1 MISPLKLLLSSILLV
16 VVGKLQAENVFYNG
30 SFELGKCGYSILRN
44 YRPKVNPKLETNLP
58 VLDSSTKVDGE
69 FSLRIDN
76 PYQEEYTLECREFD
90 LPADVFVSI
99 SFYAKTDGDGDIQP
113 RSEFR
118 APKIPLNVVH
128 RSFRLTKEW
137 KKYAYTIKTE
147 KDQGGTYIIRF
158 IRRANQ
164 PGSVWFDDIRV
175 SVSGE
180 NDEFKGIEAGYEVD
194 KILYDLGDLVHGKLF
209 LRNTSDKPFAAK
221 IPVYAIDDY
230 FKTRK
235 TIFETDIYLAPDE
248 RKEFSFIY
256 KTDRI
261 GAFSLKST
269 HPGLREYQANVSVV
283 GKYIPRK
290 LDLAHDAVVGFNG
303 GTNTWL
309 MKNMEKTYPA
319 INVNPEERLAM
330 LSRLGVRLLR
340 SHDTGY
346 AIGNWFIFEPEKEKF
361 NADKLDFDLP
371 LYRKY
376 NIEMLAVPLNSDF
389 RKRKY
394 GWETYKFGNW
404 LYPLCEEAKRG
415 GKDLF
420 YPPKEEF
427 RRFIREFAKRVKGK
441 IRLFEIFNEP
451 QFYMDINRY
460 LEYLKIASEELRKEI
475 PNAYI
480 IAFCSTSDKGDNISD
495 FVEKGLKAGGDK
507 FCNAISFH
515 PYATP
520 QIGSPNPAD
529 EQIEGFQKAI
539 RPMTKAK
546 LWNTELYYLAAADF
560 SDSYTSSVYQ
570 PHHAA
575 ARFLIDLG
583 EGVEQS
589 CPAHLNGIWKKDMS
603 ANFKTGNG
611 SQGYDGTFNA
621 IGIAYNPL
629 ARFFEGAKPAG
640 KIRYPNGVICY
651 IYTRDRREIA
661 AIWNYG
667 SRRDLSADFSG
678 FAVMDMFGNPLQS
691 GEHRLTAAPFYLQ
704 PKDGARSFGDTLKKL
719 SIKMERNLIASPA
732 ARLVED
738 KNGNTD
744 LFVTIHNTG
753 NRAIEGKAGLGGRF
767 KASDGIQDFRIEA
780 NKAAVLRF
788 RVKEKDAK
796 AKNILRLFA
805 DGKLVQFPLE
815 TTAVPAAEAGT
826 GLSVS
831 HEGSTPFTFKIWR
844 TEKETRVTVGV
855 KDSTDSAE
863 PGGRPLWEQ
872 DCVELFFDRAPFTT
886 ALEHPAEYTPEVF
899 RLFVLPRQKKIH
911 YMGHD
916 GKISVLDLPLEIKT
930 EESGYSLA
938 LSIPETLLPLNSGA
952 IGFEIKIDDAEPSGK
967 TLRESCW
974 ANGPAPFRN
983 RLVFGIINFK

>member
-1 MISPLKLLLSSILLV
+1 MRNITKLLAPSMLLLA
-16 VVGKLQAENVFYNG
+16 GSLYAENLFYNG

-44 YRPKVNPKLETNLP
+44 FRPKVNPKLETNLP
-58 VLDSSTKVDGE
+58 VLDRSTKTEGE

-76 PYQEEYTLECREFD
+76 PHQEGYTLECREFN
-90 LPADVFVSI
+90 LPANATVNI
-99 SFYAKTDGDGDIQP
+99 SFYAKTDGGGDIQP
-113 RSEFR
+113 RTEFR
-118 APKIPLNVVH
+118 APHIPINVVH
-128 RSFRLTKEW
+128 RSFHLSKEW
-137 KKYAYTIKTE
+137 KKYSYTIKTE
-147 KDQGGTYIIRF
+147 KNQSGSYIIRF
-158 IRRANQ
+158 IRPANQ
-164 PGSVWFDDIRV
+164 QGSVWLDDIRI
-175 SVSGE
+175 SLAGE

-194 KILYDLGDLVHGKLF
+194 RILYDLGDAVHAKLF
-209 LRNTSDKPFAAK
+209 VRNTSGKPFAAK
-221 IPVYAIDDY
+221 IPVRTVDDY
-230 FKTRK
+230 FKTTK
-235 TIFETDIYLAPDE
+235 TVFEADVRLAPGE
-248 RKEFSFIY
+248 RREFPFTY

-261 GAFSLKST
+261 GAFSLKSDL
-269 HPGLREYQANVSVV
+269 PGIREYQGNVSVV
-283 GKYIPRK
+283 GKYVPRK
-290 LDLAHDAVVGFNG
+290 LDPAHDAVVGFNG
-303 GTNTWL
+303 GTDTRL
-309 MKNMEKTYPA
+309 LKNMEKVYPA
-319 INVNPEERLAM
+319 VNVNPEERLAL

-346 AIGNWFIFEPEKEKF
+346 NIGSWYIFEPEKGKY
-361 NADKLDFDLP
+361 NTDKLDFDLP

-389 RKRKY
+389 TKRKY

-404 LYPLCEEAKRG
+404 LLPLCEEAKIGRNE
-415 GKDLF
+415 LH
-420 YPPKEEF
+420 YPPKDEF
-427 RRFIREFAKRVKGK
+427 RRFIREYAKHVKGK
-441 IRLFEIFNEP
+441 IRLFEIFNEA

-460 LEYLKIASEELRKEI
+460 MEYLKIASEELRKEI
-475 PNAYI
+475 PDAYI
-480 IAFCSTSDKGDNISD
+480 IAFCSTSDKGDSISD
-495 FVEKGLKAGGDK
+495 FVEKGLKSGGDK
-507 FCNAISFH
+507 YCDAISFH
-515 PYATP
+515 PYLTP
-520 QIGSPNPAD
+520 QISSPSPAD

-560 SDSYTSSVYQ
+560 SNDYTSSVYQ

-575 ARFLIDLG
+575 TRFLIDLG

-589 CPAHLNGIWKKDMS
+589 CPAHLDGIW
-603 ANFKTGNG
+603 
-611 SQGYDGTFNA
+611 
-621 IGIAYNPL
+621 
-629 ARFFEGAKPAG
+629 
-640 KIRYPNGVICY
+640 IRYPNGVICY
-651 IYTRDRREIA
+651 IYTRDGREIA

-667 SRRDLSADFSG
+667 SRRDLSADLSG

-767 KASDGIQDFRIEA
+767 KAPDGIQDFRIEA

-788 RVKEKDAK
+788 RVKVKDAK

-826 GLSVS
+826 ELSVS
-831 HEGSTPFTFKIWR
+831 HGDSTPFTFKIER

-855 KDSTDSAE
+855 RDSTDSGA
-863 PGGRPLWEQ
+863 PGERPVWEQ
-872 DCVELFFDRAPFTT
+872 DCVELFFDRAPFTS
-886 ALEHPAEYTPEVF
+886 ALEHPDKHTKNVF

-911 YMGHD
+911 YMNHD
-916 GKISVLDLPLEIKT
+916 GKISIIDLPLEIKT

-938 LSIPETLLPLNSGA
+938 LSIPENLLPLNSGA

-967 TLRESCW
+967 TLRESYW

-983 RLVFGIINFK
+983 RLAFGIINFK

>member
-1 MISPLKLLLSSILLV
+1 MRNITKLLAPSMLLLA
-16 VVGKLQAENVFYNG
+16 GSLYAENLFYNG

-44 YRPKVNPKLETNLP
+44 FRPKVNPKLETNLP
-58 VLDSSTKVDGE
+58 VLDRSTKTEGE

-76 PYQEEYTLECREFD
+76 PHQEGYTLECREFN
-90 LPADVFVSI
+90 LPANATVNI
-99 SFYAKTDGDGDIQP
+99 SFYAKTDGGGDIQP
-113 RSEFR
+113 RTEFR
-118 APKIPLNVVH
+118 APHIPINVVH
-128 RSFRLTKEW
+128 RSFHLSKEW
-137 KKYAYTIKTE
+137 KKYSYTIKTE
-147 KDQGGTYIIRF
+147 KNQSGSYIIRF
-158 IRRANQ
+158 IRPANQ
-164 PGSVWFDDIRV
+164 QGSIWLDDIRI
-175 SVSGE
+175 SLAGE

-194 KILYDLGDLVHGKLF
+194 RILYDLGDAVHAKLF
-209 LRNTSDKPFAAK
+209 VRNTSGKPFAAK
-221 IPVYAIDDY
+221 IPVRTVDDY
-230 FKTRK
+230 FKTTK
-235 TIFETDIYLAPDE
+235 TVFEADVRLAPGE
-248 RKEFSFIY
+248 RREFPFTY

-261 GAFSLKST
+261 GAFSLKSDL
-269 HPGLREYQANVSVV
+269 PGIREYQGNVSVV
-283 GKYIPRK
+283 GKYVPRK
-290 LDLAHDAVVGFNG
+290 LDPAHDAVVGFNG
-303 GTNTWL
+303 GTDTRL
-309 MKNMEKTYPA
+309 LKNMEKVYPA
-319 INVNPEERLAM
+319 VNVNPEERLAL

-346 AIGNWFIFEPEKEKF
+346 NIGSWYIFEPEKGKY
-361 NADKLDFDLP
+361 NTDKLDFDLP

-389 RKRKY
+389 TKRKY

-404 LYPLCEEAKRG
+404 LLPLCEEAKIGRNE
-415 GKDLF
+415 LH
-420 YPPKEEF
+420 YPPKDEF
-427 RRFIREFAKRVKGK
+427 RRFIREYAKHVKGK
-441 IRLFEIFNEP
+441 IRLFEIFNEA

-460 LEYLKIASEELRKEI
+460 MEYLKIASEELRKEI
-475 PNAYI
+475 PDAYI
-480 IAFCSTSDKGDNISD
+480 IAFCSTSDKGDSISD
-495 FVEKGLKAGGDK
+495 FVEKGLKSGGDK
-507 FCNAISFH
+507 YCDAISFH
-515 PYATP
+515 PYLTP
-520 QIGSPNPAD
+520 QISSPSPAD

-560 SDSYTSSVYQ
+560 SNDYTSSVYQ

-575 ARFLIDLG
+575 TRFLIDLG

-589 CPAHLNGIWKKDMS
+589 CPAHLDGIWKKDMS

-611 SQGYDGTFNA
+611 SRGYDGTFNA

-651 IYTRDRREIA
+651 IYTRDGREIA

-667 SRRDLSADFSG
+667 SRRDLSADLSG
-678 FAVMDMFGNPLQS
+678 FDVMDMFGNPVQS

-767 KASDGIQDFRIEA
+767 KAPDGIQDFRIEA

-788 RVKEKDAK
+788 RVKVKDAK

-826 GLSVS
+826 ELSVS
-831 HEGSTPFTFKIWR
+831 REGSTPFTFKIGR

-855 KDSTDSAE
+855 RDSTDSGA
-863 PGGRPLWEQ
+863 PGGRPVWEQ
-872 DCVELFFDRAPFTT
+872 DCVELFFDRAPFTS
-886 ALEHPAEYTPEVF
+886 ALEHPEKHTKNVF

-911 YMGHD
+911 YMNHD
-916 GKISVLDLPLEIKT
+916 GKISIIDLPLEIKT
-930 EESGYSLA
+930 EKSGYSLA
-938 LSIPETLLPLNSGA
+938 LSIPENLLPLNSGA
-952 IGFEIKIDDAEPSGK
+952 IGFEIKIDDAGPSGK
-967 TLRESCW
+967 ALREAYW

-983 RLVFGIINFK
+983 RLAFGIITFK

>member
-389 RKRKY
+389 RKRK
-394 GWETYKFGNW
+394 
-404 LYPLCEEAKRG
+404 
-415 GKDLF
+415 
-420 YPPKEEF
+420 
-427 RRFIREFAKRVKGK
+427 
-441 IRLFEIFNEP
+441 
-451 QFYMDINRY
+451 
-460 LEYLKIASEELRKEI
+460 
-475 PNAYI
+475 
-480 IAFCSTSDKGDNISD
+480 
-495 FVEKGLKAGGDK
+495 
-507 FCNAISFH
+507 
-515 PYATP
+515 
-520 QIGSPNPAD
+520 
-529 EQIEGFQKAI
+529 
-539 RPMTKAK
+539 
-546 LWNTELYYLAAADF
+546 
-560 SDSYTSSVYQ
+560 
-570 PHHAA
+570 
-575 ARFLIDLG
+575 
-583 EGVEQS
+583 
-589 CPAHLNGIWKKDMS
+589 
-603 ANFKTGNG
+603 
-611 SQGYDGTFNA
+611 
-621 IGIAYNPL
+621 
-629 ARFFEGAKPAG
+629 
-640 KIRYPNGVICY
+640 
-651 IYTRDRREIA
+651 
-661 AIWNYG
+661 
-667 SRRDLSADFSG
+667 
-678 FAVMDMFGNPLQS
+678 
-691 GEHRLTAAPFYLQ
+691 
-704 PKDGARSFGDTLKKL
+704 
-719 SIKMERNLIASPA
+719 
-732 ARLVED
+732 
-738 KNGNTD
+738 
-744 LFVTIHNTG
+744 
-753 NRAIEGKAGLGGRF
+753 
-767 KASDGIQDFRIEA
+767 
-780 NKAAVLRF
+780 
-788 RVKEKDAK
+788 
-796 AKNILRLFA
+796 
-805 DGKLVQFPLE
+805 
-815 TTAVPAAEAGT
+815 
-826 GLSVS
+826 
-831 HEGSTPFTFKIWR
+831 
-844 TEKETRVTVGV
+844 
-855 KDSTDSAE
+855 
-863 PGGRPLWEQ
+863 
-872 DCVELFFDRAPFTT
+872 
-886 ALEHPAEYTPEVF
+886 
-899 RLFVLPRQKKIH
+899 
-911 YMGHD
+911 
-916 GKISVLDLPLEIKT
+916 
-930 EESGYSLA
+930 
-938 LSIPETLLPLNSGA
+938 
-952 IGFEIKIDDAEPSGK
+952 
-967 TLRESCW
+967 
-974 ANGPAPFRN
+974 
-983 RLVFGIINFK
+983 